1 MEPTRAPS
9 GALRA
14 AIGAAKRPAGG
25 LRCSFGL
32 ACRSILSSSSRRA
45 RMLRGAV
52 IRLSEAHP
60 EAGAWSMAD
69 TLQNHGKKDWRCEAA
84 SVNRSPRAQETWSD
98 VGRNSDVRVAACR
111 GQRCKPARTVGQP
124 SAAAR
129 AIPCGPGGAT
139 PPRTDRGGARQ
150 KSFLLSVQYREPV
163 KRHRYR

>member
-1 MEPTRAPS
+1 
-9 GALRA
+9 
-14 AIGAAKRPAGG
+14 
-25 LRCSFGL
+25 
-32 ACRSILSSSSRRA
+32 
-45 RMLRGAV
+45 MLRGAV
-52 IRLSEAHP
+52 IRLSEAHQ

-150 KSFLLSVQYREPV
+150 KSFLLSVQYCTGITGKKTPGPV
-163 KRHRYR
+163 KDRSKTLLTGHTRIRERFVTEQATYTLAAV